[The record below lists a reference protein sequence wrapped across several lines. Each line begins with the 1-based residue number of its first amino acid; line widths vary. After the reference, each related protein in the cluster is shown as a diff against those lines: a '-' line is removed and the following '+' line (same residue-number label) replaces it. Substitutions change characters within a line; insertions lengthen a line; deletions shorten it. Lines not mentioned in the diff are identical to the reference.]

1 MRCFVA
7 GMVRFSIASGAYL
20 SEYGIPY
27 CFLYVLESHGQIT
40 LHHTILI
47 SFQINLNLYAYRKW
61 PIKRPGVYL
70 MLEVQMEALN
80 R

>member
-20 SEYGIPY
+20 SEYGTPY
-27 CFLYVLESHGQIT
+27 SFLYVLESHGQIT

-47 SFQINLNLYAYRKW
+47 SFQINLTYTHTVNDL
-61 PIKRPGVYL
+61 
-70 MLEVQMEALN
+70 LN
-80 R
+80 ARASI